1 MIYKSMRDSQER
13 YNLKKPIL
21 SFRIEREVYDLL
33 KDYEK
38 RTGQKPRD
46 ILKNYFRTKSN
57 IEKEQDFKLLAVE
70 LGYEVTKKKEEKRR
84 WPL

>member
-1 MIYKSMRDSQER
+1 MVDAQQR

-21 SFRIEREVYDLL
+21 SFRIERELYDQL
-33 KDYEK
+33 KNYEK
-38 RTGQKPRD
+38 KTGTHPRD

-57 IEKEQDFKLLAVE
+57 IEKLQDFKLLAVE
-70 LGYEVTKKKEEKRR
+70 LGYEVAKKKEEKRR